1 MFELVGF
8 EADDTLRRS
17 QDYFDDAQ
25 ARFEAVV
32 GNYVDLAAARLHERT
47 LATERRNIKLF
58 GYGVKG
64 MVLSMIE
71 TAVAI
76 TDARISASD
85 IHRLVEL
92 GKEILQHTV
101 ELLPGIRDAEIGRAP
116 VCTPVTNAHLVCS
129 LLLEKKK
136 TTQ

>member
-1 MFELVGF
+1 MPSAGISMFELVGYD
-8 EADDTLRRS
+8 ADDTLWRS

-32 GNYVDLAAARLHERT
+32 GNYVDLADARLHERT

-92 GKEILQHTV
+92 GKEILQHPV
-101 ELLPGIRDAEIGRAP
+101 EIGRAN
-116 VCTPVTNAHLVCS
+116 V
-129 LLLEKKK
+129 
-136 TTQ
+136 